1 VIRAIDVVVP
11 AHDEEAELGRCLGA
25 LRVALAHP
33 DLVGIEV
40 RLAVVL
46 DSCSDRSGE
55 IAAAALRGLP
65 GTHIVECAVRSAG
78 AARGVGAAE
87 LHRRLPARDPS
98 AVWLA
103 TTDADTRV
111 PPDWL
116 ARQIAVA
123 RAGADAVAGV
133 VEIDDWRGQ
142 PAGVRRA
149 FVAGY
154 GAGVLGPVH
163 THVHGANLGVRA
175 DALMRA
181 GGMPAVALAE
191 DHALVDRLV
200 ASGAVI
206 ARPTSLRVRTS
217 ARREGRAAGGFS
229 DRLRVL
235 GTSTELSAGS
245 PVCGDQPAERLR

>member
-11 AHDEEAELGRCLGA
+11 AHDEEAELGRCLHA
-25 LRVALAHP
+25 LRAAVARPGLA
-33 DLVGIEV
+33 GIEV

-55 IAAAALRGLP
+55 IAAAALHGLP
-65 GTHIVECAVRSAG
+65 GTQIVECAVRSAG
-78 AARGVGAAE
+78 AARGVGAAA
-87 LHRRLPARDPS
+87 LHRGLPARDLS

-103 TTDADTRV
+103 GTDADTRV

-116 ARQIAVA
+116 TYQVAVA
-123 RAGADAVAGV
+123 NAGADAVAGV
-133 VEIDDWRGQ
+133 VEVDDWRGQ
-142 PAGVRRA
+142 PADVRWA
-149 FVAGY
+149 FAAEY
-154 GAGVLGPVH
+154 GAGVLGGVH

-175 DALMRA
+175 SALARA

-191 DHALVDRLV
+191 DHALVDRLA

-229 DRLRVL
+229 DRLRTL
-235 GTSTELSAGS
+235 GRSAEASAGS
-245 PVCGDQPAERLR
+245 ATRPDQPAERLR